1 MPISI
6 DEVVTEIAP
15 QPAPVGDAAAP
26 AATPAA
32 PDSVAPDPVA
42 LAHLL
47 AQLAWRAAR
56 VAAD

>member
-15 QPAPVGDAAAP
+15 PPAPVEAATAEP
-26 AATPAA
+26 AAVPAT
-32 PDSVAPDPVA
+32 PDPLV
-42 LAHLL
+42 LARLL
-47 AQLAWRAAR
+47 DHLAWRGAR

>member
-1 MPISI
+1 MPINI

-15 QPAPVGDAAAP
+15 PPAMVNDTPVEPAAAP
-26 AATPAA
+26 A
-32 PDSVAPDPVA
+32 APDPVA
-42 LAHLL
+42 LAQLL

>member
-26 AATPAA
+26 AAAPAA
-32 PDSVAPDPVA
+32 FDPVA
-42 LAHLL
+42 LGHLL
-47 AQLAWRAAR
+47 VQLAWRAAR

>member
-26 AATPAA
+26 AAAPA
-32 PDSVAPDPVA
+32 APDPVA

>member
-1 MPISI
+1 MPINI

-15 QPAPVGDAAAP
+15 PPAPASDATAP
-26 AATPAA
+26 AALDP
-32 PDSVAPDPVA
+32 VAPDPVA
-42 LAHLL
+42 LAQLL

>member
-1 MPISI
+1 MPINI

-15 QPAPVGDAAAP
+15 PPAPTSDAAAP
-26 AATPAA
+26 AAPDPAA
-32 PDSVAPDPVA
+32 LDPVA
-42 LAHLL
+42 LGHLL

>member
-1 MPISI
+1 MPINI

-15 QPAPVGDAAAP
+15 PPAPANDAAAS
-26 AATPAA
+26 AS
-32 PDSVAPDPVA
+32 PDPVAPDPVA
-42 LAHLL
+42 LAQLL

>member
-6 DEVVTEIAP
+6 DEVVTEITP
-15 QPAPVGDAAAP
+15 PHAPVSAAAEPAAAP
-26 AATPAA
+26 A
-32 PDSVAPDPVA
+32 APDPVA